1 MKIFSVQKFLP
12 QYAVYKPYS
21 DNQAQS
27 ASLNNIQA
35 DCFEKFSVS
44 SSPHRNVQFLGGI
57 VNVNNAFELKF
68 TRKFFKKLLREGI
81 PDGYSD
87 ITLIPRE
94 NYDDLIKSGDLNKR
108 SIVAIKALKKYRDNM
123 FPVEKEIFSMLETM
137 SKKNPDLT
145 LQELIRLKYPQA
157 EE

>member
-44 SSPHRNVQFLGGI
+44 SSPAQKRTV
-57 VNVNNAFELKF
+57 
-68 TRKFFKKLLREGI
+68 
-81 PDGYSD
+81 
-87 ITLIPRE
+87 
-94 NYDDLIKSGDLNKR
+94 SGR
-108 SIVAIKALKKYRDNM
+108 HC
-123 FPVEKEIFSMLETM
+123 
-137 SKKNPDLT
+137 
-145 LQELIRLKYPQA
+145 
-157 EE
+157 